1 MKRWQI
7 ILLVLLAIAVIGG
20 AGYVGF
26 QGTLPFA
33 QVETPEPVEVPPT
46 VEVTRGQVQQT
57 IITPGQLVNYQTV
70 DIPAGITGPVE
81 AVNVRP
87 GEAVRAGEELVL
99 LGGREHLEMN
109 VASAEIALLEAQQ
122 ALDTLYE
129 VAETDKIQALEAIT
143 HWTKQVR
150 DAQYQLD
157 NYTVPSG
164 QGDLDPMEGV
174 AITKAALDDAREAFE
189 PYRLQS
195 PSSTTRQEL
204 LVRLQ
209 LAQGDHNAAVR
220 RLEYVSELE
229 IAQTNLEAAQNDYAT
244 LVNGPDPVDIDL
256 AEALIENANA
266 ALDET
271 KRRLDDLVITA
282 PFDGVILVVSVQVG
296 EIVGEGSHV
305 LQMADP
311 QALEVLVSVVE
322 EDYPMV
328 VVGQPV
334 ELYFDA
340 APDVEAT
347 GQVSRIVPKRI
358 DGALPQYLVYIS
370 IDDVPE
376 MVVDGMTADAAIIL
390 AQKDDV
396 LRLPRALVQANSDGA
411 ATVSVW
417 MRDHA
422 EERSL
427 TVGLRGDTFIEI
439 LSGLKEGEQ
448 VVGQ

>member
-7 ILLVLLAIAVIGG
+7 ILLVVLALAIIGG
-20 AGYVGF
+20 AGYFGF

-57 IITPGQLVNYQTV
+57 IITPGQLVNYRTI

-87 GEAVRAGEELVL
+87 GESVQDGGELVF
-99 LGGREHLEMN
+99 LGGREQLEMN
-109 VASAEIALLEAQQ
+109 VATAEIALLEAQQ
-122 ALDTLYE
+122 ALEALYE
-129 VAETDKIQALEAIT
+129 TAEADKIQALEAIP
-143 HWTKQVR
+143 HWTRQVK

-157 NYTVPSG
+157 NFTVPSG
-164 QGDLDPMEGV
+164 QIDLDPMEGV
-174 AITKAALDDAREAFE
+174 KITKATLDDAREAFE
-189 PYRLQS
+189 PYRLHS
-195 PSSTTRQEL
+195 PSSTTRREL
-204 LVRLQ
+204 LERLQ

-244 LVNGPDPVDIDL
+244 LLNGPDPADVDLVQAHID
-256 AEALIENANA
+256 NADA
-266 ALDET
+266 ALEEAT
-271 KRRLDDLVITA
+271 RRLDDLIIKA
-282 PFDGVILVVSVQVG
+282 PFDGVILIVSVQVG
-296 EIVGEGSHV
+296 EVVGAGSHV

-311 QALEVLVSVVE
+311 GALEVLVSVVE
-322 EDYPMV
+322 EDYPLV
-328 VVGQPV
+328 AVGQPV

-340 APDVEAT
+340 VPDVEVS
-347 GQVSRIVPKRI
+347 GQVERIVPLRI
-358 DGALPQYLVYIS
+358 DVSIPQYQVYIS

-396 LRLPRALVQANSDGA
+396 LRLPRALVQANSDGT

-417 MRDHA
+417 MGDHA
-422 EERSL
+422 EKRSL

-439 LSGLKEGEQ
+439 LAGLKEGEQ